1 MAEIIAILNRKGGV
15 GKTTTAINLGK
26 GLALQQQ
33 KVLLIDND
41 AQANLTDG
49 LGIVTEDHPT
59 LYHCYRDG
67 APLPIRSVDTNL
79 DMVPASSDLETIQL
93 VLSDDINRNNKLK
106 RAVAPV
112 KDQYDFIIIDCPPSL
127 GVFTANALTCA
138 SRYII
143 TAQAGSSYSNT
154 GVEDVKNMIDHEV
167 KQDINPDLECLGIL
181 ITFFHPN
188 RNISAAIAQDLEE
201 NYNGQVFNTRIR
213 FLTKLMEAPYVSMDI
228 FAYDPS
234 SNAARDYQSLTN
246 EVLDRVQHVQVD

>member
-1 MAEIIAILNRKGGV
+1 
-15 GKTTTAINLGK
+15 
-26 GLALQQQ
+26 
-33 KVLLIDND
+33 
-41 AQANLTDG
+41 
-49 LGIVTEDHPT
+49 
-59 LYHCYRDG
+59 
-67 APLPIRSVDTNL
+67 
-79 DMVPASSDLETIQL
+79 
-93 VLSDDINRNNKLK
+93 
-106 RAVAPV
+106 
-112 KDQYDFIIIDCPPSL
+112 
-127 GVFTANALTCA
+127 
-138 SRYII
+138 
-143 TAQAGSSYSNT
+143 
-154 GVEDVKNMIDHEV
+154 MIDHEV